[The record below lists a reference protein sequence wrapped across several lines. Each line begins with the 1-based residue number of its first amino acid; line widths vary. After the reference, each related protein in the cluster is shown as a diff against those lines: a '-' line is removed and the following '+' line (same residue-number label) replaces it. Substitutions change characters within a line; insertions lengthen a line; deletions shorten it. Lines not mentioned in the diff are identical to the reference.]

1 MHKEVWMM
9 SRFVVAA
16 LAVVFVAAV
25 ASANMA
31 PPNDFYLGISVVSSP
46 DGPKVNGLS
55 RGSAAGA
62 AGLQIGDVILGAD
75 KKWTKAMTAAELKAY
90 VEGPHWFAQLVVVR
104 DGKTIEM
111 IQVKR

>member
-1 MHKEVWMM
+1 MI
-9 SRFVVAA
+9 SRAVVAVC
-16 LAVVFVAAV
+16 AVVFVAAV

-46 DGPKVNGLS
+46 DGPKVNGLA

-75 KKWTKAMTAAELKAY
+75 KKWTKAMTAQELKTY
-90 VEGPHWFAQLVVVR
+90 IEGPHWFAQLIVVR

>member
-1 MHKEVWMM
+1 MI
-9 SRFVVAA
+9 SRFVFAA
-16 LAVVFVAAV
+16 LAAVFVTAM

-31 PPNDFYLGISVVSSP
+31 PPRDFYLGISVVASP
-46 DGPKVNGLS
+46 DGPRVNGLA

-75 KKWTKAMTAAELKAY
+75 KKWTKAMTAQELKTY
-90 VEGPHWFAQLVVVR
+90 VEGPHWFAQLIVVR

-111 IQVKR
+111 IEVKR